1 MKKYEGNKHHFK
13 FDETELVLSRASHP
27 TDIEWLNMDITDGK
41 RLKKVITS
49 FLIVLMVLVFSGLA
63 LIEIDY
69 VKMKGIKEGNDISHE
84 DKILNY
90 ILTILGSILTS
101 VINNGIWQI
110 IVALSG
116 YEKHKTLTNR
126 IVSQIIKAIIAQ
138 FINTVLILY
147 LIQVFNH
154 RPYLSSAGLVVQAST
169 YIVVS
174 GFTSIF
180 INAINIPLWVRYAKL
195 WWKYGRFT

>member
-1 MKKYEGNKHHFK
+1 
-13 FDETELVLSRASHP
+13 
-27 TDIEWLNMDITDGK
+27 
-41 RLKKVITS
+41 
-49 FLIVLMVLVFSGLA
+49 
-63 LIEIDY
+63 
-69 VKMKGIKEGNDISHE
+69 
-84 DKILNY
+84 
-90 ILTILGSILTS
+90 
-101 VINNGIWQI
+101 
-110 IVALSG
+110 LSG

-126 IVSQIIKAIIAQ
+126 IASQIIKAIIAQ

-195 WWKYGRFT
+195 WWKYGHFT